1 MKKRI
6 FRNITF
12 YAYSCES
19 GAPLHQIRCFL
30 IISIK
35 KVKFHRKFI
44 EIVYRMAQH
53 STRLQNLTHADIIR
67 IGANFENELRN
78 ELKAAADQ
86 ETERKV
92 EFDTLFVRMTS

>member
-1 MKKRI
+1 
-6 FRNITF
+6 
-12 YAYSCES
+12 
-19 GAPLHQIRCFL
+19 
-30 IISIK
+30 
-35 KVKFHRKFI
+35 
-44 EIVYRMAQH
+44 MAQH

-92 EFDTLFVRMTS
+92 EFDTLFVRMTSYFIYSIGNRLLCCLTDEGRENVQSVQ